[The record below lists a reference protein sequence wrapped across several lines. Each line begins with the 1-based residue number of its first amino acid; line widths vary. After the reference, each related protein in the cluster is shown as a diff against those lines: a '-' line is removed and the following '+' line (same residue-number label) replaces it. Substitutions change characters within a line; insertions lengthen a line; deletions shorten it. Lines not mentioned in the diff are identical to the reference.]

1 MSADPWETV
10 LSPRSG
16 RPTSGFVFLVGALA
30 YELKK
35 PVCTAFLDFSTRQ
48 QRLEACR
55 REVKLN
61 QRLAP
66 DVYLGVTEVTGVDG
80 RPCDHLVVMHRMPE
94 DRRLATLL
102 DAGALLDDPVRQL
115 ARMLAA
121 FHAGARRASEITA
134 EGGRDA
140 LRARWVDN
148 FAELRRFHETVLD
161 GALMVELE
169 RLALDFLDGRES
181 LLASRQRAGRIVDGH
196 GDLLTGDIFCLDDG
210 PRVLDCLEFDD
221 RLRYLDGLDDAAF
234 LAMDLEYR
242 GAAELAR
249 AAPVGSGALPTGP
262 VLPGSDRAH
271 LHRTACPR
279 RAMPGP
285 GRVGSTGCVLDQRRT
300 PRRGRRAG
308 PHRAR

>member
-1 MSADPWETV
+1 MSADPLGNGPFAAVRETHIGV
-10 LSPRSG
+10 
-16 RPTSGFVFLVGALA
+16 VFLVGELA
-30 YELKK
+30 YKLKK
-35 PVCTAFLDFSTRQ
+35 PVRTAFLDFSTRQ

-55 REVKLN
+55 REVELN

-66 DVYLGVTEVTGVDG
+66 DVYLGIAEVTGVDG

-115 ARMLAA
+115 ARMLAG
-121 FHAGARRASEITA
+121 FHAGARRAPEITA

-196 GDLLTGDIFCLDDG
+196 GDLLTGDIFCMDDG
-210 PRVLDCLEFDD
+210 PGCWT
-221 RLRYLDGLDDAAF
+221 AWSS
-234 LAMDLEYR
+234 M
-242 GAAELAR
+242 
-249 AAPVGSGALPTGP
+249 TGC
-262 VLPGSDRAH
+262 A
-271 LHRTACPR
+271 T
-279 RAMPGP
+279 
-285 GRVGSTGCVLDQRRT
+285 STGSMT
-300 PRRGRRAG
+300 PLSWPWTWNTAVPRN
-308 PHRAR
+308 